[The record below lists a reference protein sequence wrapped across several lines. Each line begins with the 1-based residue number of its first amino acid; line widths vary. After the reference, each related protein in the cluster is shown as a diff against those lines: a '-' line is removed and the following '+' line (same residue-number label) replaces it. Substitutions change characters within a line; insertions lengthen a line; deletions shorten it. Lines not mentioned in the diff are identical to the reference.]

1 MDKTLVRLTSGE
13 IESLTSSI
21 LTMLEIS
28 SESGDFRGSR
38 KLEHIAI
45 VEARRI
51 SSCML
56 VGPETKGEKLS
67 HTIDSTWY
75 K

>member
-45 VEARRI
+45 EEARRI

-67 HTIDSTWY
+67 HAIDYTWY

>member
-13 IESLTSSI
+13 IESPTSSI
-21 LTMLEIS
+21 LTMFEIS

-67 HTIDSTWY
+67 HTIDYTWY

>member
-21 LTMLEIS
+21 LTMFEIS

-56 VGPETKGEKLS
+56 AGPETTGEKLS
-67 HTIDSTWY
+67 HTIDYTWY